1 VADHISGRQRVCSEQ
16 WPRKS
21 RSLDE
26 LTDTRG
32 SVLDDGQKLVR
43 VMAKANRDI
52 ELAVV
57 LDVVPLD
64 LSALLSGV
72 MNRGD
77 ETFEPTPLLLQEWSS
92 IRCASA
98 AP

>member
-1 VADHISGRQRVCSEQ
+1 
-16 WPRKS
+16 
-21 RSLDE
+21 
-26 LTDTRG
+26 
-32 SVLDDGQKLVR
+32 
-43 VMAKANRDI
+43 MAKANRDI